1 MPLPGGELASRPLY
15 FFWIC
20 DCSGSMSGEKIQSLN
35 MAIRESIPEMRQV
48 ADDNPSG
55 QLLVR
60 VLEFSSGARWKNT
73 QPIPIENFTW
83 TDLSASGVTDMGRA
97 FSMVAD
103 QLKIPP
109 MPGRALPP
117 VLVLVTDGQPTDD
130 YKSGL
135 NQILNL
141 QWGKKAVRIAIGI
154 GQDCDFDVLEE
165 FIGNSEI
172 KPLHANN
179 PEALARY
186 IKWASTAVVK
196 DVSSPASGL
205 TGQGTATVQ
214 IGQIPAA
221 STDADVW

>member
-1 MPLPGGELASRPLY
+1 
-15 FFWIC
+15 
-20 DCSGSMSGEKIQSLN
+20 MSGQKIQSLN
-35 MAIRESIPEMRQV
+35 AAIRESIPEMKQV

-60 VLEFSSGARWKNT
+60 VIEFSSGARWRNT

-83 TDLSASGVTDMGRA
+83 TDLTAGGVTDMGKA
-97 FSMVAD
+97 LSMVAD
-103 QLKIPP
+103 QLKMPP
-109 MPGRALPP
+109 MPERALPP

-130 YKSGL
+130 YKEGL
-135 NQILNL
+135 KEIKDLP
-141 QWGKKAVRIAIGI
+141 WGRKAVRIAIGI

-172 KPLHANN
+172 KPLQANN
-179 PEALARY
+179 PETLARY

-196 DVSSPASGL
+196 DVSSPASQV

-214 IGQIPAA
+214 IGQIPTAT
-221 STDADVW
+221 TDVDVW

>member
-1 MPLPGGELASRPLY
+1 
-15 FFWIC
+15 
-20 DCSGSMSGEKIQSLN
+20 MSGEKIQSLN

>member
-1 MPLPGGELASRPLY
+1 
-15 FFWIC
+15 
-20 DCSGSMSGEKIQSLN
+20 
-35 MAIRESIPEMRQV
+35 
-48 ADDNPSG
+48 
-55 QLLVR
+55 
-60 VLEFSSGARWKNT
+60 ARWKNT